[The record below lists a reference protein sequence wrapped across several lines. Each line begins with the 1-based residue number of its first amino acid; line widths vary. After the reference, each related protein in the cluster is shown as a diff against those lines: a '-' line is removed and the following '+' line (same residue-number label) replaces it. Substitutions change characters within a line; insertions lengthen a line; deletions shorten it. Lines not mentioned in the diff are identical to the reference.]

1 MLNRCASIFLGCGL
15 IALLAGC
22 ASQQGPVEGKAPTVS
37 VSELTSLSFTPKLIK
52 FRAKIV
58 VSNTMAGHLDLR
70 KVDYAV
76 DLYDEQL
83 FVDSFDGVKPIDAD
97 GTETVTFP
105 FQIAMADLMAQAPDL
120 LAEGSL
126 RVRFRGQLFV
136 AAKYDIDPVPFDQ
149 SLTIPIPR
157 IPDVV
162 YTGSQGE
169 PFSSSFRLGFRLT
182 NTNTFPL
189 TLTEA
194 KTFLEINGN
203 RYSLLRT
210 RDSVEAAPGE
220 TVTVTL
226 RMENAPGK
234 ALGMALDLIQHPN
247 PEFDITG
254 SITFDTP
261 YGWVFIPV
269 SLRETLR
276 Q

>member
-1 MLNRCASIFLGCGL
+1 MKRYPIVSLACGL
-15 IALLAGC
+15 LVLLAGC
-22 ASQQGPVEGKAPTVS
+22 ASQEGPVEGKAPTVS
-37 VSELTSLSFTPKLIK
+37 VSEFTSVSFTPKLMK
-52 FRAKIV
+52 FQAKV
-58 VSNTMAGHLDLR
+58 LVGNTMASRLDLS

-83 FVDSFDGVKPIDAD
+83 FVDSFNGVKPVNAE

-105 FQIAMADLMAQAPDL
+105 FQIAMADLMAQAPAL
-120 LAEGSL
+120 LAEGNL
-126 RVRFRGQLFV
+126 RVTFRGQLLT
-136 AAKYDIDPVPFDQ
+136 AAKYDIDPIPFQQ

-157 IPDVV
+157 VPDVV

-169 PFSSSFRLGFRLT
+169 PFSSSFRLNFQVT
-182 NTNTFPL
+182 NTNSFPF
-189 TLTEA
+189 TLTDA
-194 KTFLEINGN
+194 KTFLEINEH

-210 RDSVEAAPGE
+210 RDSVEVKPGE
-220 TVTVTL
+220 TATVTL

-254 SITFDTP
+254 SVTFDTP
-261 YGWVFIPV
+261 YGWIYIPL